1 MLMDQEWL
9 YFAGRAALLTVAMLV
24 FAFALL
30 SWRRSGA
37 RDMQR
42 VLGELDE
49 SRQQARSLAEL
60 TAQLGSQLAAL
71 ESRLDDRLTLAAA
84 GAGSQQRGYDLALQ
98 MARNGS
104 SADDMVSASGV
115 TRHEALLLARL
126 HNPRVQ
132 G

>member
-1 MLMDQEWL
+1 MWMDQEWL
-9 YFAGRAALLTVAMLV
+9 YFAGRAAVLAIAMLV

-30 SWRRSGA
+30 SWRRSGT

-49 SRQQARSLAEL
+49 SRQQARSLSEL
-60 TAQLGSQLAAL
+60 TEQLVRQLASL

-84 GAGSQQRGYDLALQ
+84 GAGTQQRGYDLALQ

-104 SADDMVSASGV
+104 SAEDIVSASGV
-115 TRHEALLLARL
+115 TRHEALLLTRL
-126 HNPRVQ
+126 HNPQPV
-132 G
+132 